1 MKRFLHPFRLLALL
15 LILFSDISGLKAQ
28 SFDLGHLDKLF
39 GKGNPI
45 KVNGGISASGIYY
58 TGNDGSGRAPFTW
71 FLNGNLNVNI
81 LGKVSMPF
89 SFNLT
94 NVGSAYTYPSLPNR
108 LSLTPTYKWIT
119 GHIGDVSMSFSPYTL
134 SGHLF
139 TGVGVDLAPE
149 GHFKVSAMYGRL
161 QRAVQLDSLTQPNPP
176 AYERWGYGSRLTWQ
190 DKSLKFGLIVFGA
203 KDNTNSLA
211 VKPDSLGILPQQNMV
226 ISWIASVKPAK
237 NMELSGEYATSAL
250 TRDLRDTTM
259 HKDDAGNLIQ
269 YLMTSRNS
277 TSYYHAEKVQ
287 LNYTFMKSVIGV
299 GYERVDPGYQTLGA
313 YYFNNDLENITF
325 NLARPFFRGKVT
337 LAANV
342 GIQRD
347 NLNNSEDGTNHR
359 LVTSVNLSVNPSHRL
374 STSFSYSNF
383 QTYMYIKPQFAYINQ
398 LTQYQNL
405 DTLNYSQV
413 SQNANLNVNYLLG
426 NNKKVNQNIN
436 LNLSFQDAYNE
447 QGGTVSEGNSSLFY
461 NAALAYSFIFVPRS
475 ISITAAFNGTYN
487 AIDTNGY
494 TTLGP
499 TLAFNSRLLHKKL
512 VAGFSSSYNV
522 SNGQGAPESSV
533 LNFRW
538 NFSYALKKK
547 QNLGLNIIQQYT
559 YTTATGQKNTNSLV
573 ATIGYNYNF

>member
-1 MKRFLHPFRLLALL
+1 MRKQLL
-15 LILFSDISGLKAQ
+15 LLLTMGTGWSGLRAQ
-28 SFDLGHLDKLF
+28 SFDLTHPDKLF

-58 TGNDGSGRAPFTW
+58 TGNDGSGRAPWTY
-71 FLNGNLNVNI
+71 FLQGNLNINI
-81 LGKVSMPF
+81 LGKISAPL

-94 NVGSAYTYPSLPNR
+94 NVGSQYTYPSLPNR
-108 LSLTPTYKWIT
+108 LSLTPTYRWVT
-119 GHIGDVSMSFSPYTL
+119 LHIGDVSMNFSPYTL

-149 GHFKVSAMYGRL
+149 GHWKASAMYGRL

-176 AYERWGYGSRLTWQ
+176 AYERWGYGSMLTWK
-190 DKSLKFGLIVFGA
+190 DKSVKLGLIVFGA
-203 KDNTNSLA
+203 KDNVNSLG

-226 ISWIASVKPAK
+226 ISWTASVKPMR

-250 TRDLRDTTM
+250 TRDIRDTTA
-259 HKDDAGNLIQ
+259 HKDDAGNVLQ
-269 YLMTSRNS
+269 YLLNSRNS
-277 TSYYHAEKVQ
+277 TAYYHAEKIQ
-287 LNYTFMKSVIGV
+287 LNYTFMKSVVGV

-313 YYFNNDLENITF
+313 YYFTNDLENITL
-325 NLARPFFRGKVT
+325 NLARPFFGGKVT
-337 LAANV
+337 LAGNV

-347 NLNNSEDGTNHR
+347 NLENNEDGTNHR

-374 STSFSYSNF
+374 STTLSYSNF

-398 LTQYQNL
+398 LTPYQNL

-413 SQNANLNVNYLLG
+413 SQNANLNVNYVLKAG
-426 NNKKVNQNIN
+426 KTINENVN

-447 QGGTVSEGNSSLFY
+447 QGGTVAEGNSSLFY
-461 NAALAYSFIFVPRS
+461 NAALAYSFIFVPQS

-499 TLAFNSRLLHKKL
+499 TLAFNSRLCHKKL

-522 SNGQGAPESSV
+522 SNGQGAPQSSV

-538 NFSYALKKK
+538 NLALSMKKK
-547 QNLGLNIIQQYT
+547 QSLGLNVVQQYT
-559 YTTATGQKNTNSLV
+559 YTAAIGQRNTNSLV
-573 ATIGYNYNF
+573 ATMAYSYRF

>member
-1 MKRFLHPFRLLALL
+1 MKRLLHPLRLLPLL
-15 LILFSDISGLKAQ
+15 LILFTDVSVLKAQ

-176 AYERWGYGSRLTWQ
+176 AYERWGYGSKLTWQ
-190 DKSLKFGLIVFGA
+190 ERSLKFGLIVFGA
-203 KDNTNSLA
+203 KDNVNSLA

-226 ISWIASVKPAK
+226 ISWIASVRPAK

-277 TSYYHAEKVQ
+277 TSYYHA
-287 LNYTFMKSVIGV
+287 
-299 GYERVDPGYQTLGA
+299 
-313 YYFNNDLENITF
+313 
-325 NLARPFFRGKVT
+325 
-337 LAANV
+337 
-342 GIQRD
+342 
-347 NLNNSEDGTNHR
+347 
-359 LVTSVNLSVNPSHRL
+359 
-374 STSFSYSNF
+374 
-383 QTYMYIKPQFAYINQ
+383 
-398 LTQYQNL
+398 
-405 DTLNYSQV
+405 
-413 SQNANLNVNYLLG
+413 
-426 NNKKVNQNIN
+426 
-436 LNLSFQDAYNE
+436 
-447 QGGTVSEGNSSLFY
+447 
-461 NAALAYSFIFVPRS
+461 
-475 ISITAAFNGTYN
+475 
-487 AIDTNGY
+487 
-494 TTLGP
+494 
-499 TLAFNSRLLHKKL
+499 
-512 VAGFSSSYNV
+512 
-522 SNGQGAPESSV
+522 
-533 LNFRW
+533 
-538 NFSYALKKK
+538 
-547 QNLGLNIIQQYT
+547 
-559 YTTATGQKNTNSLV
+559 
-573 ATIGYNYNF
+573 